1 MRVSASASRKPV
13 CRKPLRVAALLG
25 AAALGLTGC
34 TASSSGSGGSGG
46 DNSGFVAGT
55 GEITTVAAAK
65 RVAAPDITGKDLDGK
80 TISLSQYKGKVVV
93 INVWGSWCAPC
104 RAEADGLE
112 AVATEEAAKGVQF
125 LGINTRDTDIA
136 NAQAFVRTHKITYP
150 SLYDESGDLIGEFP
164 AGSLNPQA
172 IPSTLVIDRQGR
184 IAVRVL
190 TPLTDDQLRKMI
202 APVVAEK
209 S

>member
-1 MRVSASASRKPV
+1 MRDFASGTRTPV
-13 CRKPLRVAALLG
+13 RAAALLG
-25 AAALGLTGC
+25 AAALALTGC
-34 TASSSGSGGSGG
+34 AASSSGSSGGSG
-46 DNSGFVAGT
+46 DNSGYVAGT
-55 GEITTVAAAK
+55 GEITMVSAAH
-65 RVAAPDITGKDLDGK
+65 RVAAPDISGKDLDGQPL
-80 TISLSQYKGKVVV
+80 SLAQFKGKVVV

-112 AVATEEAAKGVQF
+112 QVATEDAAKGVQF
-125 LGINTRDTDIA
+125 FGINTRDTNVA

-150 SLYDESGDLIGEFP
+150 SLFDEAGDIVGEFP
-164 AGSLNPQA
+164 AGSLDPQA

-184 IAVRVL
+184 IAARAL

-202 APVVAEK
+202 DPVVAEK